1 MRFSDAEISENILD
15 GFELANPGLRSAAVM
30 ALQETLAEALANTES
45 LDEMWEVF
53 KDTLIRRQYADFT
66 RDLCESTRNEIYA
79 RIIDKEYSR
88 LRSEAVRRIVADDHT
103 QLRADAVAQIKAAM
117 ESEKA
122 ITEMKKSIRHR
133 LEDLLRPQVAAKLKA
148 ELQADP
154 VFIEQVK
161 TDLKK
166 QIMGL

>member
-66 RDLCESTRNEIYA
+66 RDLCEWL
-79 RIIDKEYSR
+79 YSR
-88 LRSEAVRRIVADDHT
+88 NSVMSHSGNR
-103 QLRADAVAQIKAAM
+103 QIST
-117 ESEKA
+117 ESE
-122 ITEMKKSIRHR
+122 R
-133 LEDLLRPQVAAKLKA
+133 
-148 ELQADP
+148 
-154 VFIEQVK
+154 
-161 TDLKK
+161 
-166 QIMGL
+166 